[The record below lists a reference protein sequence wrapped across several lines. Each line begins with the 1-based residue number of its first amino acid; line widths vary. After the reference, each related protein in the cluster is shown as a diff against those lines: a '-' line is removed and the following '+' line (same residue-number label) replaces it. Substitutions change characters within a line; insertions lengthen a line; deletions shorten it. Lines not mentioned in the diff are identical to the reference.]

1 MTPLQV
7 FGLGQLRYNFAV
19 FFLSFE
25 FSAEWR
31 RRRKVEAQLRK
42 DINMCRD
49 WVRVLTKMTADGEIV
64 EGWQIGHVNYPDQGA
79 PYFVRCDIRCDMPLA
94 CGGLC
99 YRPVA
104 HEGPH
109 LCVGDF
115 GIEGDCPA

>member
-7 FGLGQLRYNFAV
+7 FGLGQLGLIFAV

-49 WVRVLTKMTADGEIV
+49 WVRVLTK
-64 EGWQIGHVNYPDQGA
+64 
-79 PYFVRCDIRCDMPLA
+79 
-94 CGGLC
+94 
-99 YRPVA
+99 
-104 HEGPH
+104 
-109 LCVGDF
+109 
-115 GIEGDCPA
+115 